1 MENSMKNMLNWY
13 VPGSQFFTSDYM
25 IGSQA
30 FNKELMTT
38 LGQGAQKAAPIVS
51 MFNPIVG
58 MALGGAGKMQEQIG
72 GSMEGAGALPTVVN
86 NSGNFM
92 LANGGVVD
100 GYPYDYLSRMLAGG
114 ATIPPV
120 SGMPNPY
127 SYNVTN
133 PYDYNSDGNMF
144 DYMRSYGYNPDK
156 PFMYSSNPTP
166 TLPIVGPAKG
176 IPYQSAINPQIDIMG
191 MIPYPVKNNQINQA
205 SNIGSSIYGNLGLMG
220 IDTPPVIQPQ
230 KLDLGNPV
238 LDFTKKDIDYNEKY
252 AATYGID
259 PTPKNGPVG
268 GSSISMMSPPN
279 YLQWSQEAN
288 KMNMVGAGIGMAAN
302 ALGIWNELNAKK
314 SKDMNTSSMSDTVLD
329 KDQSSFMNAMD
340 AASMM
345 TSNAQ
350 TQYAKQMGIDPGMM
364 GTAMFVMNQNNK
376 LKILAQADQTR
387 QQLEAKEAEINANK
401 KQFAAQAKMNAD
413 EFNMKKQI
421 AENEMSSKNLM
432 GSIMGIGTQ
441 LTAYGHAKYSN
452 TMFADMMRNKWM
464 DKF

>member
-100 GYPYDYLSRMLAGG
+100 GYPYHYLSRMIAGETTNIYPDG
-114 ATIPPV
+114 NRMYSPKKELWQKAFNFNPV
-120 SGMPNPY
+120 NPANPIILDNLTPSSIY
-127 SYNVTN
+127 GSSYN
-133 PYDYNSDGNMF
+133 GNEI
-144 DYMRSYGYNPDK
+144 SLPNLPNQ
-156 PFMYSSNPTP
+156 SS
-166 TLPIVGPAKG
+166 IKH
-176 IPYQSAINPQIDIMG
+176 IIDIMG
-191 MIPYPVKNNQINQA
+191 IIPYPVKNNQINQA

-314 SKDMNTSSMSDTVLD
+314 SKDMNTPSMSDTVLD

-441 LTAYGHAKYSN
+441 LTAYGQAKYSN
-452 TMFADMMRNKWM
+452 NMFADMMRNKWM
-464 DKF
+464 DQF